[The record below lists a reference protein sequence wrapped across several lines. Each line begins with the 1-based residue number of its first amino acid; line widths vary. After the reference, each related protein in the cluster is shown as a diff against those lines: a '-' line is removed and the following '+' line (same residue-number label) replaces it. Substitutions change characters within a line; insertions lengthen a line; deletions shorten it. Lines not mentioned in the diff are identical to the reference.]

1 MATAT
6 MVHDDTPSSRNSLWM
21 GDLEPW
27 MDEAYLRQLWFSL
40 GCNVRFWRLD
50 TPKNFV
56 LGSNTSFLFFFFS
69 FPFFLLR
76 LQVAVKLVRSK
87 TTGQPAGYCFLD
99 FSSQQAAQVT
109 KEDSV
114 ARK

>member
-1 MATAT
+1 

-56 LGSNTSFLFFFFS
+56 LGSNTSSFLFFFFFVS
-69 FPFFLLR
+69 LLSSP
-76 LQVAVKLVRSK
+76 L
-87 TTGQPAGYCFLD
+87 TGRGQ
-99 FSSQQAAQVT
+99 
-109 KEDSV
+109 
-114 ARK
+114 ARKK